1 MARTKQKL
9 INYHTGGKTNMPSLA
24 EVSFGEI
31 VVRHNGESPEL
42 LIKVS
47 SGTSGSGGDYGEWFA
62 PFISSAKVSTEIAA
76 AVTTSQGAIES
87 QINNINNVI
96 EAVSATVTNDY
107 ALSANTH
114 AEIEAAKGAAI
125 EAASGYTDSQITSL
139 SGSVVA
145 AIDGVTGGDLSELKS
160 RVSNL
165 ETFSGYVETN
175 YATKED
181 VAVGVDSAI
190 TAVVGTDG
198 DESSDNT
205 VKGAKK
211 YTDEKFNEL
220 SGLTSAYVAT
230 QISEVN
236 EDVLGLDS
244 RVDALEVF
252 SGLVESDYATK
263 EFVGAASGYAYN
275 QAKTDLIGDDSDA
288 TTADTIN
295 GAKNY
300 AKDLVDT
307 LSGNAE
313 TAIGAEK
320 TRAES
325 AEEALGGRIDSLSGT
340 VSAFSGNVVTY
351 IDDRLSNVYKFQGSV
366 ANVESLPSDDA
377 LEQKIDALE
386 AEDTTINGKIDTLSG
401 SLETLSGSVV
411 DDYSTTEQVDAKIA
425 TASAASVTSAYTSS
439 TAYTDQQIAILSGLS
454 SAYTDS
460 KVTTINNDIDGIKQN
475 YAYSSITHTEIENAK
490 SAVIGTSDNTSADTD
505 TLVGLK
511 KYSDQKD
518 AELSGNVISL
528 VDSLSGIT
536 SGAIAE
542 LSGNVETKIDGIEA
556 DVDDLKTSA
565 ATWNQKVG
573 TAIQGAEFAAVD
585 ETDQHFDGGEGSG
598 ATVDSNAK
606 LAYTEGGNIKLDLS
620 ELIIDCGDF

>member
-9 INYHTGGKTNMPSLA
+9 INYHTGSKTNMPGLA

-366 ANVESLPSDDA
+366 ANVESLPSDAENGDVYNVIAEHGTFGQADYTPAGTNYAWVAGEDSEEGHWDALGGTLNVDNIATTAVTDA

-542 LSGNVETKIDGIEA
+542 LSGNVETKID
-556 DVDDLKTSA
+556 
-565 ATWNQKVG
+565 
-573 TAIQGAEFAAVD
+573 
-585 ETDQHFDGGEGSG
+585 
-598 ATVDSNAK
+598 
-606 LAYTEGGNIKLDLS
+606 
-620 ELIIDCGDF
+620 